1 MVFARSIT
9 VTGRTVTTATT
20 STSTSS
26 SSSTAAALVSKGE
39 VDVRD
44 FLLLVG
50 SLKVDDRFLFLLLA
64 LFFILLLVDRG
75 LLPLGINVGAL
86 SGLPDVE
93 LGSIFLG
100 LLSLPLVQGE
110 GLGLLRLLLLLL
122 HGAVLLGLGVL
133 TVRVLLDRG
142 VVGLLPIGLLHVILE
157 VAPVALAS
165 STPLVLG
172 LDPGPVVSGLPVKL
186 SLSTATSGTSAASA
200 CSRCSTSTSTSSSS
214 PLSVIVTSHL
224 SSLSVALVVPF
235 LSHRDLRDLR
245 GLG

>member
-1 MVFARSIT
+1 M
-9 VTGRTVTTATT
+9 ATT

-39 VDVRD
+39 VDVGD
-44 FLLLVG
+44 FLLPVG

-110 GLGLLRLLLLLL
+110 GLGLLRLLLL

-142 VVGLLPIGLLHVILE
+142 VVGLLPVGLHVILE
-157 VAPVALAS
+157 VTPVALAS

-172 LDPGPVVSGLPVKL
+172 LDPGPV
-186 SLSTATSGTSAASA
+186 
-200 CSRCSTSTSTSSSS
+200 
-214 PLSVIVTSHL
+214 
-224 SSLSVALVVPF
+224 
-235 LSHRDLRDLR
+235 
-245 GLG
+245 

>member
-1 MVFARSIT
+1 M
-9 VTGRTVTTATT
+9 ATT

-39 VDVRD
+39 VDVGD
-44 FLLLVG
+44 FLLPVG

-100 LLSLPLVQGE
+100 LLSLPLVQGV
-110 GLGLLRLLLLLL
+110 GLGLLGLLLLLL
-122 HGAVLLGLGVL
+122 HGTVLLGLGVL

-142 VVGLLPIGLLHVILE
+142 VVGLLPVGLLHVILE
-157 VAPVALAS
+157 VAPVTLPPPPLLSSALI
-165 STPLVLG
+165 PVL
-172 LDPGPVVSGLPVKL
+172 LSPDFLSNSLFPPRPPGPPRPRSPPGPPRPRPRPPPRL
-186 SLSTATSGTSAASA
+186 SP
-200 CSRCSTSTSTSSSS
+200 SS
-214 PLSVIVTSHL
+214 
-224 SSLSVALVVPF
+224 
-235 LSHRDLRDLR
+235 
-245 GLG
+245 

>member
-1 MVFARSIT
+1 M
-9 VTGRTVTTATT
+9 ATT

-39 VDVRD
+39 VDVGD
-44 FLLLVG
+44 FLLPVG

-100 LLSLPLVQGE
+100 LL
-110 GLGLLRLLLLLL
+110 RLLLLLL

-142 VVGLLPIGLLHVILE
+142 VVGLLPVGLLHVILE

-172 LDPGPVVSGLPVKL
+172 LDPGPVVS
-186 SLSTATSGTSAASA
+186 
-200 CSRCSTSTSTSSSS
+200 
-214 PLSVIVTSHL
+214 
-224 SSLSVALVVPF
+224 
-235 LSHRDLRDLR
+235 
-245 GLG
+245 

>member
-1 MVFARSIT
+1 MKSSFNSYLTLSQSLAQSREGLLVQAEFFLASTGTASTGSATASSSGTIST
-9 VTGRTVTTATT
+9 ATTGRSVSTAAT

-39 VDVRD
+39 VDVGD
-44 FLLLVG
+44 FLLPVG

-122 HGAVLLGLGVL
+122 HGAVLLGL
-133 TVRVLLDRG
+133 
-142 VVGLLPIGLLHVILE
+142 
-157 VAPVALAS
+157 
-165 STPLVLG
+165 
-172 LDPGPVVSGLPVKL
+172 
-186 SLSTATSGTSAASA
+186 
-200 CSRCSTSTSTSSSS
+200 
-214 PLSVIVTSHL
+214 
-224 SSLSVALVVPF
+224 
-235 LSHRDLRDLR
+235 
-245 GLG
+245 

>member
-1 MVFARSIT
+1 M
-9 VTGRTVTTATT
+9 ATT

-39 VDVRD
+39 VDVGD
-44 FLLLVG
+44 FLLPVG

-110 GLGLLRLLLLLL
+110 GLGLLRLLL

-142 VVGLLPIGLLHVILE
+142 VVGLLPVGLHVILE

-186 SLSTATSGTSAASA
+186 SLSTATSGSSAASA
-200 CSRCSTSTSTSSSS
+200 CSRCSTST
-214 PLSVIVTSHL
+214 
-224 SSLSVALVVPF
+224 
-235 LSHRDLRDLR
+235 
-245 GLG
+245 